1 MLTGMKTMAN
11 TCTPDAKLDAEVE
24 VKQSN
29 NACCQ
34 SVDSNS
40 LCILLPSD
48 PLQLQEGT
56 LFSTESKEPPVFEAL
71 ILKQHKHIQ

>member
-1 MLTGMKTMAN
+1 MAN
-11 TCTPDAKLDAEVE
+11 ACTPDAKLDAEVE

-40 LCILLPSD
+40 LCILPLSD

-56 LFSTESKEPPVFEAL
+56 LFSTE
-71 ILKQHKHIQ
+71 